1 MAKGKENSKAAEKK
15 KERIALQRKMDARIA
30 IVKTAN
36 QQEDPLASLPSFKVF
51 KKNGLEATLSTI
63 RVASLEPQD
72 RDRAIDLLIRN
83 MKTLYEKSSWGWNE
97 KNKKDEMLDES
108 AWYLLAKNA
117 DNGEICGFSHF
128 RYDMDYDD
136 EVLYV
141 YEIQLEEEQR
151 RGESV

>member
-1 MAKGKENSKAAEKK
+1 MGIEVFLGEEFITPGSLKSLEMAKGKENSKAAEKK

-72 RDRAIDLLIRN
+72 RDCAIDLLI
-83 MKTLYEKSSWGWNE
+83 
-97 KNKKDEMLDES
+97 
-108 AWYLLAKNA
+108 
-117 DNGEICGFSHF
+117 
-128 RYDMDYDD
+128 
-136 EVLYV
+136 
-141 YEIQLEEEQR
+141 
-151 RGESV
+151 